1 MGSLQREL
9 DFSKEQFE
17 STLGNV
23 RKEKD
28 QLKQRIDQLDL
39 KNMELE
45 DKLRRVEREK
55 EEMWTRVK
63 DQYQGES
70 ERVDELLYENDN
82 LRKELDKQHLR
93 IKTL

>member
-1 MGSLQREL
+1 
-9 DFSKEQFE
+9 
-17 STLGNV
+17 
-23 RKEKD
+23 
-28 QLKQRIDQLDL
+28 
-39 KNMELE
+39 MELE

-82 LRKELDKQHLR
+82 LRKELDK
-93 IKTL
+93 